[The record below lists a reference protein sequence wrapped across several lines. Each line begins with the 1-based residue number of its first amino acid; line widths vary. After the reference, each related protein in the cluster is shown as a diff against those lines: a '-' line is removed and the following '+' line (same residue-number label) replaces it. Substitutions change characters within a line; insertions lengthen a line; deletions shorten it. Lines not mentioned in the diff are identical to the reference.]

1 MNELLTLVTLGI
13 LVEAIVEVLKSVY
26 QDGKVNKV
34 VVLSLIIGIII
45 AFTMDIDMF
54 ELLGHEPQIQYVG
67 IVATG
72 IIGSRGANFVH
83 DFIEKLQ

>member
-34 VVLSLIIGIII
+34 VILSLIIGIII
-45 AFTMDIDMF
+45 AFTMDIDMLK
-54 ELLGHEPQIQYVG
+54 LLGHDPQIKYVG
-67 IVATG
+67 IIATG

-83 DFIEKLQ
+83 DFIGKLQ